1 MVEKLYNFRFEIFF
15 LSLLSILFGGI
26 FFPDFFF
33 KTVLTPILFLINI
46 AAGVILISKNKG
58 LMRFFMLLL
67 ALVLLIYF
75 HFLFVKYENENYEF
89 IRLAI
94 YFIFYL
100 IVTYELIKQ
109 VWQATFVSKNVII
122 GVMCGYF
129 CLGLLGFFIFVAVE
143 MLHPGSFNGIVN
155 SKDAIDE
162 ESLLYYS
169 YVTLL
174 SIGYGEI
181 TPITVFAR
189 KASLLTG
196 FLGQFYMVI
205 LTAVIVGKY
214 INQAEKKKRL
224 D

>member
-1 MVEKLYNFRFEIFF
+1 MFNKVYKYRFEIFF
-15 LSLLSILFGGI
+15 LSILSILFGGI
-26 FFPDFFF
+26 LFPESFFD
-33 KTVLTPILFLINI
+33 KVLTPMFYLINI
-46 AAGVILISKNKG
+46 AAGIILISKNKK
-58 LMRFFMLLL
+58 LFLFFIMLLSGVIL
-67 ALVLLIYF
+67 INILLF
-75 HFLFVKYENENYEF
+75 FVKTEIENYEL

-94 YFIFYL
+94 YFVFYL
-100 IVTYELIKQ
+100 IVTYELMKQ
-109 VWQATFVSKNVII
+109 VWQATVISKNVII

-129 CLGLLGFFIFVAVE
+129 CLGLIGLFMFITIE
-143 MLHPGSFNGIVN
+143 MLHPGSFNGINMVEGE
-155 SKDAIDE
+155 IDQ
-162 ESLLYYS
+162 ESLLYFS

-181 TPITVFAR
+181 TPITVLAR

-214 INQAEKKKRL
+214 INQAEKEKRL